1 MAQSR
6 TRPTHRRRAKS
17 ARSRPRLR
25 NRTSVLVV
33 AVVGGFVLGL
43 LFLAVGPKLI
53 SSWEESRCLTRAGE
67 GLKRGDFNSA
77 VNFAHQALRF
87 DRDSLPAFRILAEA
101 TEKQNRA
108 ETVMWRAQIAR
119 LQPRDVDSQLNLA
132 SAALRFGQLD
142 VARNALEIVP
152 KESRE
157 SAAYNVVAG
166 WLARAQGDDA
176 GVDRHFAAAVEKEP
190 ANELYQ
196 FNLAALRI
204 KSPHQEKSAAAR
216 ETLERLAKVAPFRAG
231 SLRALLSDA
240 VLRDDFPEADRY
252 AQELQ
257 MSPQVT
263 FSDYLLC
270 LDFYKKL
277 DEKKFVALLEKVKP
291 VAARLSSNLALLLA
305 WMNSHGMAADAL
317 RWTEKLPSEEITKP
331 PTAIEIADALSLQKN
346 WSRLR
351 RWTRGG
357 SWGEDDYLRL
367 AYQAYAARQ
376 TRQSAADAESGS
388 LWRAA
393 EHACEEN
400 TEREIRL
407 ARLASKW
414 NLPTQA
420 EQLWLRVA
428 HNPLTRREAL
438 DALFEIYRSNNDL
451 PNLYLTAMRLH
462 ETSPNEPLLAA
473 EYARLSILLDR
484 NAKEG
489 QRVAQEAFDEAPNE
503 PLCTITQALSLYSLG
518 RASEGIQIL
527 KKLPPEKLH
536 EPHNAVYAAV
546 LLLDQAQF
554 DAAREFID
562 SANAAPIFVEE
573 KKLLQEALQKNQP
586 SQSPAPSPSATANV
600 MPPPL
605 ICRRANSN
613 PIADYLESRRPGNS
627 RSRNSGISGLFCSFF
642 PG

>member
-1 MAQSR
+1 MAQST
-6 TRPTHRRRAKS
+6 TRATHRRRAKS

-33 AVVGGFVLGL
+33 AGIGGFVLGL

-53 SSWEESRCLTRAGE
+53 SSWKESRCLTRAGE

-77 VNFAHQALRF
+77 VDFAQQALRL

-142 VARNALEIVP
+142 MARNALENVP
-152 KESRE
+152 KENRE

-190 ANELYQ
+190 GNELYQ

-204 KSPHQEKSAAAR
+204 KSPDQEKSAAAR

-231 SLRALLSDA
+231 ALRALLSDA
-240 VLRDDFPEADRY
+240 VVRDDFPTADRY

-291 VAARLSSNLALLLA
+291 VAARLSSDLGLLLA

-317 RWTEKLPSEEITKP
+317 RWTEKLPSEKITKP
-331 PTAIEIADALSLQKN
+331 APAIEIADALSLQKN

-357 SWGEDDYLRL
+357 SWRDDDYLRL

-376 TRQSAADAESGS
+376 MRQPAADAESGS

-503 PLCTITQALSLYSLG
+503 PLCAITQALSLYSLG
-518 RASEGIQIL
+518 RASEGIEIL

-546 LLLDQAQF
+546 LLLDQAQL
-554 DAAREFID
+554 DAAREFIN

-586 SQSPAPSPSATANV
+586 NQSPAPSPSATANAI
-600 MPPPL
+600 PPPG
-605 ICRRANSN
+605 A
-613 PIADYLESRRPGNS
+613 G
-627 RSRNSGISGLFCSFF
+627 
-642 PG
+642 